1 MSLLLQRVTE
11 TLSSHG
17 ALAHAVTGFQ
27 PRAGQTDMALA
38 VTQTLEQGGQLVVEA
53 GTGVGKTYAYLVPVL
68 LSGQR
73 ALVSTATK
81 ALQDQLFSR
90 DIPRLVDVLGL
101 PIRVA
106 LLKGRS
112 NYLCLHRMGQAR
124 HSHEGAQPGAQ
135 RALAKIETWAQST
148 RTGDMAELSGLD
160 ERSSL
165 WPLVTSTRDNC
176 LGSSCPSYRACHVN
190 LARKEAMASDVVV
203 INHHLFFADMAVR
216 ESGVA
221 ELLPTVRVTVFDEA
235 HQLNEI
241 GVNFLGKQLST
252 VQLLELSR
260 DVLATGLQLARGL
273 VDWQA
278 LTGQLEKSSRD
289 LRLAAGMH
297 HGSVRLRW
305 TEEVP
310 EGVDAADW
318 SAALRQLDGALGQ
331 LSDGLHTVAE
341 LAPDFQRLLERAQEL
356 AQKAHVFAQM
366 PDPECVRWAEVSAQ
380 LRLIESPLDI
390 AQAFAALTQSV
401 PVTIVS
407 NKPHGVGHS
416 DLVTEAKAEPNAQP
430 NAQTNS
436 ESGEGMEVGD
446 DDDDLQA
453 LMAGDP
459 RHQLADRPAGS
470 GLGQRAWIF
479 TSATLGDE
487 PTLRW
492 FTEPCGLTS
501 AQVMQVS
508 SPFDY
513 ATQAALYV
521 PSHLPK
527 PGDPGH
533 AGHVAQLV
541 AEAVQVLGGRT
552 LVLTT
557 TLSAMRSIGE
567 YLQTRIDPAA
577 HVEVLVQGQS
587 PKRRLMERFREG
599 AGEGRAGCVLVAS
612 ASFWEGFDVPGDALQ
627 LVVIDKLPFP
637 PPGDPLFEARS
648 QRITREGRS
657 AFADH
662 ALPEAAVALKQGA
675 GRLIR
680 SETDQGVLVVCD
692 ARLTSMSYGRR
703 LIRGLPDM
711 RRLADHADFLATLR
725 QLTTDATKAP
735 FS

>member
-1 MSLLLQRVTE
+1 MNLLDQRVAE
-11 TLSSHG
+11 TLSSQG
-17 ALAHAVTGFQ
+17 VLAQLVPGFQ
-27 PRAGQTDMALA
+27 PRQGQTDMALA
-38 VTQTLEQGGQLVVEA
+38 VSRTVQDGGQLVVEA
-53 GTGVGKTYAYLVPVL
+53 GTGTGKTYAYLVPVL

-90 DIPRLVDVLGL
+90 DIPRLVEVLGL

-112 NYLCLHRMGQAR
+112 NYLCLHRMEQAR
-124 HSHEGAQPGAQ
+124 HSPESAQPGAQ
-135 RALAKIETWAQST
+135 KALAKIETWAQST
-148 RTGDMAELSGLD
+148 RTGDMAELTGLD

-176 LGSSCPSYRACHVN
+176 LGSSCPRYRACHVN
-190 LARKEAMASDVVV
+190 LTRKEAMAADVVV

-241 GVNFLGKQLST
+241 GVNFLGQQLST
-252 VQLLELSR
+252 VQLHELVR

-278 LTGQLEKSSRD
+278 LSAGLEKAARD
-289 LRLAAGMH
+289 WRLSVGMH
-297 HGSVRLRW
+297 RGAVRLRW
-305 TEEVP
+305 TGQQP
-310 EGVDAADW
+310 EGVEPQEWRSGLQAVTQALAD
-318 SAALRQLDGALGQ
+318 LQNGLDMV
-331 LSDGLHTVAE
+331 SE
-341 LAPDFQRLLERAQEL
+341 LAPDFQRLADRTRELMQRA
-356 AQKAHVFAQM
+356 AVFADT
-366 PDPECVRWAEVSAQ
+366 PHPEGVRWAEVSAQ

-390 AQAFAALTQSV
+390 AQAFSALTR
-401 PVTIVS
+401 PVSIATPS
-407 NKPHGVGHS
+407 GG
-416 DLVTEAKAEPNAQP
+416 EPL
-430 NAQTNS
+430 T
-436 ESGEGMEVGD
+436 D
-446 DDDDLQA
+446 DEEDLQA

-459 RHQLADRPAGS
+459 RHADPANGRPG
-470 GLGQRAWIF
+470 GVGQRAWIF

-487 PTLRW
+487 PSLRW
-492 FTEPCGLTS
+492 FTEPCGLSS
-501 AQVMQVS
+501 AEVMQVS

-513 ATQAALYV
+513 ARQAALYV
-521 PSHLPK
+521 PTHLPR
-527 PGDPGH
+527 PGDAGH
-533 AGHVAQLV
+533 AGQVAHLV
-541 AEAVQVLGGRT
+541 LQALRILGGRT

-557 TLSAMRSIGE
+557 TLNAMRSIGDL
-567 YLQTRIDPAA
+567 LQSQGDGQ
-577 HVEVLVQGQS
+577 VEVLVQGQS

-599 AGEGRAGCVLVAS
+599 GGQGDPHGRSGCVLVAS

-648 QRITREGRS
+648 QRITQQGKS

-662 ALPEAAVALKQGA
+662 ALPEAAVSLKQGA

-680 SETDQGVLVVCD
+680 SETDRGILVVCD
-692 ARLTSMSYGRR
+692 IRLVGMSYGRR
-703 LIRGLPDM
+703 LVRGLPEM
-711 RRLADHADFLATLR
+711 RRLEDHDAFMAALLE
-725 QLTTDATKAP
+725 LSKDAT
-735 FS
+735 SS

>member
-1 MSLLLQRVTE
+1 
-11 TLSSHG
+11 
-17 ALAHAVTGFQ
+17 
-27 PRAGQTDMALA
+27 MAMA

-90 DIPRLVDVLGL
+90 DIPRLVEVLGL

-112 NYLCLHRMGQAR
+112 NYLCLHRMDQAR
-124 HSHEGAQPGAQ
+124 HSAEAAQPGAQ
-135 RALAKIETWAQST
+135 RALAKIETWSQAT
-148 RTGDMAELSGLD
+148 RTGDMAELTGLD

-176 LGSSCPSYRACHVN
+176 LGSSCPRYRACHVN

-241 GVNFLGKQLST
+241 GVNFLGQQLST

-273 VDWQA
+273 VDWHA
-278 LTGQLEKSSRD
+278 LTDRLEKSSRD

-297 HGSVRLRW
+297 RGSVRLRW
-305 TEEVP
+305 TDALP
-310 EGVDAADW
+310 EGVESTEW
-318 SAALRQLDGALGQ
+318 TPALHNLVQALEQ
-331 LSDGLHTVAE
+331 MQSGLETVVE
-341 LAPDFQRLLERAQEL
+341 LAPDFQRLFERAREL
-356 AQKAHVFAQM
+356 GQKADLFSQA
-366 PDPECVRWAEVSAQ
+366 PDPEGVRWAEVSAQ
-380 LRLIESPLDI
+380 LRLVESPLDI
-390 AQAFAALTQSV
+390 AQAFSALTK
-401 PVTIVS
+401 PVQAPLVLQDEDA
-407 NKPHGVGHS
+407 S
-416 DLVTEAKAEPNAQP
+416 DP
-430 NAQTNS
+430 
-436 ESGEGMEVGD
+436 ESI
-446 DDDDLQA
+446 QA

-459 RHQLADRPAGS
+459 RHGADPQNPQAS

-487 PTLRW
+487 PSLRW

-501 AQVMQVS
+501 AQVMQVT

-513 ATQAALYV
+513 AKQAALYV
-521 PSHLPK
+521 PEHLPK

-541 AEAVQVLGGRT
+541 VEAVELLGGRT

-557 TLSAMRSIGE
+557 TLNAMRSIGE
-567 YLQTRIDPAA
+567 YLQTRLDPAA
-577 HVEVLVQGQS
+577 NVEILVQGQS

-599 AGEGRAGCVLVAS
+599 AGDGRAGCVLVAS
-612 ASFWEGFDVPGDALQ
+612 ASFWEGFDVPGEALQ

-648 QRITREGRS
+648 QRVTREGRS

-680 SETDQGVLVVCD
+680 SETDSGVLVVCD
-692 ARLTSMSYGRR
+692 TRLATMSYGRR
-703 LIRGLPDM
+703 LIRGLPQM
-711 RRLADHADFLATLR
+711 RRLSGHAEFLSTLR
-725 QLTTDATKAP
+725 QFTTDAT
-735 FS
+735 S

>member
-1 MSLLLQRVTE
+1 MNLLDQRVAD
-11 TLSSHG
+11 TLSSQG
-17 ALAHAVTGFQ
+17 VLAQAVPGFQ
-27 PRAGQTDMALA
+27 PRQGQTDMALA
-38 VTQTLEQGGQLVVEA
+38 VSRTVQDGGQLVVEA
-53 GTGVGKTYAYLVPVL
+53 GTGTGKTYAYLVPVL

-90 DIPRLVDVLGL
+90 DIPRLVEVLGL

-112 NYLCLHRMGQAR
+112 NYLCLHRMEQAR
-124 HSHEGAQPGAQ
+124 HSPESAQPGAQ
-135 RALAKIETWAQST
+135 KALAKIETWAQST
-148 RTGDMAELSGLD
+148 RTGDMAELTGLD

-176 LGSSCPSYRACHVN
+176 LGSSCPRYRACHVN
-190 LARKEAMASDVVV
+190 LTRKEAMAADVVV

-241 GVNFLGKQLST
+241 GVNFLGQQLST
-252 VQLLELSR
+252 VQLHELVR

-278 LTGQLEKSSRD
+278 LSAGLEKAARD
-289 LRLAAGMH
+289 WRLAAGMH
-297 HGSVRLRW
+297 RGAVRLRW
-305 TEEVP
+305 TGEHP
-310 EGVDAADW
+310 DGVDPQDW
-318 SAALRQLDGALGQ
+318 RSGLQAVTLALGQ
-331 LSDGLHTVAE
+331 LQNGLDMVSE
-341 LAPDFQRLLERAQEL
+341 LAPDFQRLCDRTRELMQRA
-356 AQKAHVFAQM
+356 AVFADT
-366 PDPECVRWAEVSAQ
+366 PHPEGVRWAEVSAQ

-390 AQAFAALTQSV
+390 AQAFSALTR
-401 PVTIVS
+401 PVSPAT
-407 NKPHGVGHS
+407 PS
-416 DLVTEAKAEPNAQP
+416 DAAPPA
-430 NAQTNS
+430 
-436 ESGEGMEVGD
+436 D
-446 DDDDLQA
+446 DEEDLQA

-459 RHQLADRPAGS
+459 RHADTSNGHPS
-470 GLGQRAWIF
+470 GVGQRAWIF

-492 FTEPCGLTS
+492 FTEPCGLSS
-501 AQVMQVS
+501 AEVMQVS

-513 ATQAALYV
+513 ARQAALYV
-521 PSHLPK
+521 PTHLPR
-527 PGDPGH
+527 PGDPAH
-533 AGHVAQLV
+533 AAQVASLV
-541 AEAVQVLGGRT
+541 LQALSILGGRT

-557 TLSAMRSIGE
+557 TLNAMRSIGDL
-567 YLQTRIDPAA
+567 LQTQGDGR
-577 HVEVLVQGQS
+577 VEVLVQGQS

-599 AGEGRAGCVLVAS
+599 GGQGDPHGRSGCVLVAS

-648 QRITREGRS
+648 QRITQQGKS

-662 ALPEAAVALKQGA
+662 ALPEAAVSLKQGA

-680 SETDQGVLVVCD
+680 SETDRGILVVCD
-692 ARLTSMSYGRR
+692 SRLVGMSYGRR
-703 LIRGLPDM
+703 LVRGLPEM
-711 RRLADHADFLATLR
+711 RRLENQDAFMAALLE
-725 QLTTDATKAP
+725 LSKDAT
-735 FS
+735 SS

>member
-1 MSLLLQRVTE
+1 M
-11 TLSSHG
+11 
-17 ALAHAVTGFQ
+17 AHAVS
-27 PRAGQTDMALA
+27 QT
-38 VTQTLEQGGQLVVEA
+38 VEEGGQLVVEA

-73 ALVSTATK
+73 ALISTATK

-112 NYLCLHRMGQAR
+112 NYLCLHRMEQAR
-124 HSHEGAQPGAQ
+124 HSPESAQPGAQ

-148 RTGDMAELSGLD
+148 RTGDMAELTGLD

-176 LGSSCPSYRACHVN
+176 LGSTCPRYRACHVN

-203 INHHLFFADMAVR
+203 INHHLFFADVAVR

-241 GVNFLGKQLST
+241 GVNFLGQQLST

-260 DVLATGLQLARGL
+260 DVLSTGLQLARGL
-273 VDWQA
+273 VDWQGLSA
-278 LTGQLEKSSRD
+278 QLEKATRD

-297 HGSVRLRW
+297 RGSVRLRW
-305 TEEVP
+305 TEALP
-310 EGVDAADW
+310 EGVDAKEWLQAL
-318 SAALRQLDGALGQ
+318 AALSQALTALQGGLDMV
-331 LSDGLHTVAE
+331 SE
-341 LAPDFQRLLERAQEL
+341 LAPDFQRLNDRAREL
-356 AQKAHVFAQM
+356 VQRAALFADA
-366 PDPECVRWAEVSAQ
+366 PNPEGVRWLEVSAQ
-380 LRLIESPLDI
+380 LRLVESPLDI
-390 AQAFAALTQSV
+390 AQAFVKLTQPVPIPSMPPTDAQV
-401 PVTIVS
+401 PEWAQSDDMLGAQTPVTTADAA
-407 NKPHGVGHS
+407 NGVGQ
-416 DLVTEAKAEPNAQP
+416 K
-430 NAQTNS
+430 
-436 ESGEGMEVGD
+436 
-446 DDDDLQA
+446 
-453 LMAGDP
+453 
-459 RHQLADRPAGS
+459 
-470 GLGQRAWIF
+470 AWIF

-487 PTLRW
+487 ESLRW

-501 AQVMQVS
+501 ARVMQVS

-513 ATQAALYV
+513 AQQAALYV
-521 PSHLPK
+521 PEHFPK
-527 PGDPGH
+527 PNDPAH
-533 AGHVAQLV
+533 VQHVAQLV
-541 AEAVQVLGGRT
+541 TEAVTLLGGRT

-557 TLSAMRSIGE
+557 TLNAMRSIGE
-567 YLQTRIDPAA
+567 HLQMRLDASSNI
-577 HVEVLVQGQS
+577 EVLVQGQS

-612 ASFWEGFDVPGDALQ
+612 ASFWEGFDVPGEALQ

-648 QRITREGRS
+648 QRITREGGS

-662 ALPEAAVALKQGA
+662 ALPEAAVTLKQGA

-680 SETDQGVLVVCD
+680 SESDQGILVVCD
-692 ARLTSMSYGRR
+692 SRLSSMSYGRR
-703 LIRGLPDM
+703 LVRGLPPM
-711 RRLADHADFLATLR
+711 RRLADHQAFVDALDALTKSATSSW
-725 QLTTDATKAP
+725 T
-735 FS
+735 S

>member
-1 MSLLLQRVTE
+1 MSLLQQRVSE

-17 ALAHAVTGFQ
+17 ALARSVPGFQ
-27 PRAGQTDMALA
+27 PREGQTDMAMA

-90 DIPRLVDVLGL
+90 DIPRLVEVLGL

-106 LLKGRS
+106 LLKGRA
-112 NYLCLHRMGQAR
+112 NYLCLHRMAQAR
-124 HSHEGAQPGAQ
+124 HSAESAQPGAQ
-135 RALAKIETWAQST
+135 RALAKIETWAQTT
-148 RTGDMAELSGLD
+148 RTGDMAELTGLD
-160 ERSSL
+160 ERSAL

-260 DVLATGLQLARGL
+260 DALATGLQLARGL
-273 VDWQA
+273 VDWHG
-278 LTGQLEKSSRD
+278 LTEGLEKSARD
-289 LRLAAGMH
+289 LRLAAGLH
-297 HGSVRLRW
+297 RGSVRLRW
-305 TEEVP
+305 TERCP
-310 EGVDAADW
+310 EGVEAADW
-318 SAALRQLDGALGQ
+318 VQALHKLQEALALMQ
-331 LSDGLHTVAE
+331 AGLEMVAE
-341 LAPDFQRLLERAQEL
+341 LAPDFQRLLERSREL
-356 AQKAHVFAQM
+356 AQKATLFSDP
-366 PDPECVRWAEVSAQ
+366 PDPEGVRWAEVSAQ

-390 AQAFAALTQSV
+390 AQAFSALTR
-401 PVTIVS
+401 PVQAAPS
-407 NKPHGVGHS
+407 GGA
-416 DLVTEAKAEPNAQP
+416 EAAADPDSLE
-430 NAQTNS
+430 
-436 ESGEGMEVGD
+436 
-446 DDDDLQA
+446 A

-459 RHQLADRPAGS
+459 RHASGEPAATPVGV
-470 GLGQRAWIF
+470 GQRAWVF

-487 PTLRW
+487 PSLRW

-513 ATQAALYV
+513 AQQAALYV
-521 PSHLPK
+521 PEHLPK
-527 PGDPGH
+527 PADPGH

-541 AEAVQVLGGRT
+541 VEAVQLLGGRT

-557 TLSAMRSIGE
+557 TLNAMRSIGE
-567 YLQTRIDPAA
+567 YLQTRLDPAA
-577 HVEVLVQGQS
+577 NVEVLVQGQS

-599 AGEGRAGCVLVAS
+599 GGDGRAGCVLVAS
-612 ASFWEGFDVPGDALQ
+612 ASFWEGFDVPGEALQ

-680 SETDQGVLVVCD
+680 SETDRGVLVVCD
-692 ARLTSMSYGRR
+692 TRLATMSYGRR
-703 LIRGLPDM
+703 LVRGLPQM
-711 RRLADHADFLATLR
+711 RRLSGHAEFLATLR
-725 QLTTDATKAP
+725 QFTTDATN
-735 FS
+735 STTS

>member
-1 MSLLLQRVTE
+1 MSLLLQRVSE

-17 ALAHAVTGFQ
+17 ALARSVPGFQ
-27 PRAGQTDMALA
+27 PREGQTDMAMA

-90 DIPRLVDVLGL
+90 DIPRLVEVLGL

-106 LLKGRS
+106 LLKGRA
-112 NYLCLHRMGQAR
+112 NYLCLHRMAQAR
-124 HSHEGAQPGAQ
+124 HSVESAQPGAQ
-135 RALAKIETWAQST
+135 RALAKIETWAQTT
-148 RTGDMAELSGLD
+148 RTGDMAELTGLD
-160 ERSSL
+160 ERSAL

-260 DVLATGLQLARGL
+260 DALATGLQLARGL
-273 VDWQA
+273 VDWHG
-278 LTGQLEKSSRD
+278 LTEGLEKSARD
-289 LRLAAGMH
+289 LRLAAGLH
-297 HGSVRLRW
+297 RGSVRLRW
-305 TEEVP
+305 TERCP
-310 EGVDAADW
+310 EGVEAADW
-318 SAALRQLDGALGQ
+318 VQALHKLQEALALMQ
-331 LSDGLHTVAE
+331 AGLEMVAE
-341 LAPDFQRLLERAQEL
+341 LAPDFQRLLERSREL
-356 AQKAHVFAQM
+356 AQKAALFSDP
-366 PDPECVRWAEVSAQ
+366 PDPEGVRWAEVSAQ

-390 AQAFAALTQSV
+390 AQAFSALTR
-401 PVTIVS
+401 PVQAAPS
-407 NKPHGVGHS
+407 GGA
-416 DLVTEAKAEPNAQP
+416 EAAADPDSLE
-430 NAQTNS
+430 
-436 ESGEGMEVGD
+436 
-446 DDDDLQA
+446 A

-459 RHQLADRPAGS
+459 RHAS
-470 GLGQRAWIF
+470 GESAATPVGVGQRAWVF

-487 PTLRW
+487 PSLRW

-513 ATQAALYV
+513 AQQAALYV
-521 PSHLPK
+521 PEHLPK
-527 PGDPGH
+527 PADPGH

-541 AEAVQVLGGRT
+541 VEAVQLLGGRT

-557 TLSAMRSIGE
+557 TLNAMRSIGE
-567 YLQTRIDPAA
+567 YLQTRLDPAA
-577 HVEVLVQGQS
+577 NVEVLVQGQS

-599 AGEGRAGCVLVAS
+599 GGDGRAGCVLVAS
-612 ASFWEGFDVPGDALQ
+612 ASFWEGFDVPGEALQ

-680 SETDQGVLVVCD
+680 SETDRGVLVVCD
-692 ARLTSMSYGRR
+692 TRLATMSYGRR
-703 LIRGLPDM
+703 LVRGLPQM
-711 RRLADHADFLATLR
+711 RRLSGHAEFLATLR
-725 QLTTDATKAP
+725 QFTTDATN
-735 FS
+735 STTS

>member
-1 MSLLLQRVTE
+1 LSLLLQRVAE
-11 TLSSHG
+11 TLSNHG
-17 ALAHAVTGFQ
+17 ALAQAVPGFQ
-27 PRAGQTDMALA
+27 PREGQTDMAMA

-90 DIPRLVDVLGL
+90 DIPRLVEVLGL

-112 NYLCLHRMGQAR
+112 NYLCLHRMQQAR
-124 HSHEGAQPGAQ
+124 HSAESVQPGAQ
-135 RALAKIETWAQST
+135 KALAKIETWSQST
-148 RTGDMAELSGLD
+148 RTGDMAELTGLD

-241 GVNFLGKQLST
+241 GVNFLGQQLST

-273 VDWQA
+273 VDWHA
-278 LTGQLEKSSRD
+278 LSDQLEKASRD

-297 HGSVRLRW
+297 RGSVRLRW
-305 TEEVP
+305 TEEMP
-310 EGVDAADW
+310 EGVDPEDW
-318 SAALRQLDGALGQ
+318 STALAQLVRTLGQ
-331 LSDGLHTVAE
+331 LQTGLEMVTE
-341 LAPDFQRLLERAQEL
+341 LAPDFQRLYERATEL
-356 AQKAHVFAQM
+356 AQKAHLFSQA
-366 PDPECVRWAEVSAQ
+366 PDPEGVRWAEVSAQ

-390 AQAFAALTQSV
+390 AQAFSALTR
-401 PVTIVS
+401 PA
-407 NKPHGVGHS
+407 P
-416 DLVTEAKAEPNAQP
+416 LRP
-430 NAQTNS
+430 
-436 ESGEGMEVGD
+436 SGEAEATAVD
-446 DDDDLQA
+446 PDSLEA

-459 RHQLADRPAGS
+459 RHGPQDMAGAAAGVGS
-470 GLGQRAWIF
+470 GVGQRAWIF

-487 PTLRW
+487 PSLRW

-501 AQVMQVS
+501 AQVMQVT

-513 ATQAALYV
+513 ARQSALYV
-521 PSHLPK
+521 PEHLPK

-541 AEAVQVLGGRT
+541 VEAVQLLGGRT

-557 TLSAMRSIGE
+557 TLNAMRSIGE
-567 YLQTRIDPAA
+567 YLQTRLDPAA
-577 HVEVLVQGQS
+577 NVEVLVQGQS

-612 ASFWEGFDVPGDALQ
+612 ASFWEGFDVPGEALQ

-662 ALPEAAVALKQGA
+662 ALPEAAVSLKQGA

-680 SETDQGVLVVCD
+680 SETDRGVLVVCD
-692 ARLTSMSYGRR
+692 TRLATMSYGRR
-703 LIRGLPDM
+703 LVRGLPEM
-711 RRLADHADFLATLR
+711 RRLNGHPEFLETLL
-725 QLTTDATKAP
+725 QLTTDATKGT
-735 FS
+735 FF

>member
-1 MSLLLQRVTE
+1 MNLLDQRVAE
-11 TLSSHG
+11 TLSSTG
-17 ALAHAVTGFQ
+17 VLAQSVPGFQ
-27 PRAGQTDMALA
+27 PRQGQTDMAMA
-38 VTQTLEQGGQLVVEA
+38 VSRTVQDGGQLVVEA
-53 GTGVGKTYAYLVPVL
+53 GTGTGKTYAYLVPVL

-90 DIPRLVDVLGL
+90 DIPRLVEVLGL

-112 NYLCLHRMGQAR
+112 NYLCLHRMEQAR
-124 HSHEGAQPGAQ
+124 HSPESAQPGAQ
-135 RALAKIETWAQST
+135 KALAKIETWAQST
-148 RTGDMAELSGLD
+148 RTGDMAELTGLD

-176 LGSSCPSYRACHVN
+176 LGSSCPRYRACHVN

-203 INHHLFFADMAVR
+203 INHHLFFADLSVR

-252 VQLLELSR
+252 LQLHELVR

-278 LTGQLEKSSRD
+278 LSAGLEKAARD
-289 LRLAAGMH
+289 WRLAAGMH
-297 HGSVRLRW
+297 RGAVRLRW
-305 TEEVP
+305 SGQHP
-310 EGVDAADW
+310 EGVEPSEWDAALQ
-318 SAALRQLDGALGQ
+318 AVTQALTHLQNGLDMV
-331 LSDGLHTVAE
+331 SE
-341 LAPDFQRLLERAQEL
+341 LAPDFQRLGDRTRELMLRAAL
-356 AQKAHVFAQM
+356 FADT
-366 PDPECVRWAEVSAQ
+366 PNPEGVRWAEVSAQ

-390 AQAFAALTQSV
+390 AQAFSALTRPVSVAPPSDAESDAALV
-401 PVTIVS
+401 P
-407 NKPHGVGHS
+407 
-416 DLVTEAKAEPNAQP
+416 
-430 NAQTNS
+430 
-436 ESGEGMEVGD
+436 D
-446 DDDDLQA
+446 DDVDPDSLEA

-459 RHQLADRPAGS
+459 RHEAGESAAAGPAG
-470 GLGQRAWIF
+470 GVGQRAWIF

-487 PTLRW
+487 PSLRW
-492 FTEPCGLTS
+492 FTEPCGLSS
-501 AQVMQVS
+501 AEVLQVN

-513 ATQAALYV
+513 AQQAALYV
-521 PSHLPK
+521 PPHLPR

-533 AGHVAQLV
+533 ASQVAALV
-541 AEAVQVLGGRT
+541 LEAVAILGGRT

-557 TLSAMRSIGE
+557 TLNAMRSIGE
-567 YLQTRIDPAA
+567 QLQAQCDGS
-577 HVEVLVQGQS
+577 VEVLVQGQS

-599 AGEGRAGCVLVAS
+599 GGLGDVHGRTGCVLVAS

-648 QRITREGRS
+648 QRITQQGKS

-662 ALPEAAVALKQGA
+662 ALPEAAVSLKQGA

-680 SETDQGVLVVCD
+680 SETDRGILVVCD
-692 ARLTSMSYGRR
+692 NRLSTMSYGRR
-703 LIRGLPDM
+703 LVRGLPAM
-711 RRLADHADFLATLR
+711 RRLEDHAAFLDALR
-725 QLTTDATKAP
+725 QLTTDASHPSA
-735 FS
+735 

>member
-1 MSLLLQRVTE
+1 MSLLDQRVAE

-17 ALAHAVTGFQ
+17 VLAKTVPGFQ
-27 PRAGQTDMALA
+27 PRQGQTDMAMA
-38 VTQTLEQGGQLVVEA
+38 VSRMVQDGGQLVVEA
-53 GTGVGKTYAYLVPVL
+53 GTGTGKTYAYLVPVL

-90 DIPRLVDVLGL
+90 DIPRLVEVLGL

-106 LLKGRS
+106 LLKGRG
-112 NYLCLHRMGQAR
+112 NYLCLHRMEQAR
-124 HSHEGAQPGAQ
+124 HSPESAQPGAQ
-135 RALAKIETWAQST
+135 KALAKIETWAQST
-148 RTGDMAELSGLD
+148 RTGDMAELTGLD

-176 LGSSCPSYRACHVN
+176 LGSTCPRFRACHVN
-190 LARKEAMASDVVV
+190 LARKEAMAADVVV

-252 VQLLELSR
+252 VQLHDLVR

-273 VDWQA
+273 VEWQA
-278 LTGQLEKSSRD
+278 LSAGLEKAARD
-289 LRLAAGMH
+289 WRLAAGQH
-297 HGSVRLRW
+297 RGSVRLRW
-305 TEEVP
+305 TGQHP
-310 EGVDAADW
+310 EGVAPDEW
-318 SAALRQLDGALGQ
+318 SGALQ
-331 LSDGLHTVAE
+331 AVSSALVNLQNGLDMVSE
-341 LAPDFQRLLERAQEL
+341 LAPDFQRLSERTREL
-356 AQKAHVFAQM
+356 MQSAALFTET
-366 PDPECVRWAEVSAQ
+366 PNPEGVRWAEVSAH

-390 AQAFAALTQSV
+390 AQAFSVLTRPVSV
-401 PVTIVS
+401 TL
-407 NKPHGVGHS
+407 NN
-416 DLVTEAKAEPNAQP
+416 EA
-430 NAQTNS
+430 
-436 ESGEGMEVGD
+436 ESHAGADTLE
-446 DDDDLQA
+446 A

-459 RHQLADRPAGS
+459 RHAASRPLSTGLAPGV
-470 GLGQRAWIF
+470 GQRAWIF

-487 PTLRW
+487 PSLRW
-492 FTEPCGLTS
+492 FTEPCGLSS
-501 AQVMQVS
+501 AQVMQVN

-513 ATQAALYV
+513 AQQAALYV
-521 PSHLPK
+521 PPHLPR

-533 AGHVAQLV
+533 ANQVAALV
-541 AEAVQVLGGRT
+541 LEALAILGGRT

-557 TLSAMRSIGE
+557 TLNAMRSIGE
-567 YLQTRIDPAA
+567 QLQAQCEGGL
-577 HVEVLVQGQS
+577 EVLVQGQS

-599 AGEGRAGCVLVAS
+599 GGRGDAQGRMGCVLVAS

-648 QRITREGRS
+648 QRITKQGKS

-662 ALPEAAVALKQGA
+662 ALPEAAVSLKQGA

-680 SETDQGVLVVCD
+680 SETDRGILVVCD
-692 ARLTSMSYGRR
+692 NRLSTMSYGRR
-703 LIRGLPDM
+703 LVRGLPEM
-711 RRLADHADFLATLR
+711 RPLEDHAAFLDALL
-725 QLTTDATKAP
+725 QLTTDASRP
-735 FS
+735 SV

>member
-1 MSLLLQRVTE
+1 MGHPAQGACLSLLLQRVAD
-11 TLSSHG
+11 TLSHHG
-17 ALAHAVTGFQ
+17 ALAHAVPGFQ
-27 PRAGQTDMALA
+27 PREGQTDMALA

-90 DIPRLVDVLGL
+90 DIPRLVEVLAL

-112 NYLCLHRMGQAR
+112 NYLCLHRMQQAR
-124 HSHEGAQPGAQ
+124 HSAESAQPGAQ
-135 RALAKIETWAQST
+135 RALAKIETWSQST
-148 RTGDMAELSGLD
+148 RTGDMAELTGLD
-160 ERSSL
+160 ERSPL

-273 VDWQA
+273 VDWHA
-278 LTGQLEKSSRD
+278 LADALEKAARD

-297 HGSVRLRW
+297 RGSVRLRW
-305 TEEVP
+305 TDVMP
-310 EGVDAADW
+310 EGVEPEDW
-318 SAALRQLDGALGQ
+318 TPALAQLTQALGQ
-331 LSDGLHTVAE
+331 LQAGLELVTE
-341 LAPDFQRLLERAQEL
+341 LAPDFQRLHERVTEL
-356 AQKAHVFAQM
+356 AQKAHLFSQA
-366 PDPECVRWAEVSAQ
+366 PDPEGVRWAEVSAQ

-390 AQAFAALTQSV
+390 AQAFSALTRPAQAKLPS
-401 PVTIVS
+401 
-407 NKPHGVGHS
+407 
-416 DLVTEAKAEPNAQP
+416 EA
-430 NAQTNS
+430 
-436 ESGEGMEVGD
+436 ESSLDPDSLE
-446 DDDDLQA
+446 A

-459 RHQLADRPAGS
+459 RHGAEDPAGAAAGMGS
-470 GLGQRAWIF
+470 GVGQRAWIF

-487 PTLRW
+487 PSLRW

-501 AQVMQVS
+501 AQVMQVT

-513 ATQAALYV
+513 AQQAALYV
-521 PSHLPK
+521 PEHLPK

-541 AEAVQVLGGRT
+541 VEAVQLLGGRT

-557 TLSAMRSIGE
+557 TLNAMRSIGE
-567 YLQTRIDPAA
+567 YLQARLDPAA
-577 HVEVLVQGQS
+577 NVEVLVQGQS

-599 AGEGRAGCVLVAS
+599 AGDGRAGCVLVAS
-612 ASFWEGFDVPGDALQ
+612 ASFWEGFDVPGEALQ

-648 QRITREGRS
+648 QRIVREGRS

-680 SETDQGVLVVCD
+680 SETDRGILVVCD
-692 ARLTSMSYGRR
+692 TRLATMSYGRR
-703 LIRGLPDM
+703 LVRGLPQM
-711 RRLADHADFLATLR
+711 RRLNGHPEFLETLL
-725 QLTTDATKAP
+725 QLTTDATKDST
-735 FS
+735 F